1 MAPNKKLNAWLQ
13 RNAARVRIWVEEGVI
28 DNAEANNLSQR
39 VFNRMTAHDRAAR
52 TSRRVITPYDEG
64 ALMKFITTASEF
76 LAREPHVPEVGQ
88 PGSDPPEPPRVDNS
102 DDREGAV
109 GELRM
114 ILRKE
119 AEDLMEVDE
128 HRYDHPFQWPSS
140 PPTVQQQLIQLPSS
154 PDLPAAHLLPAEDY
168 DDWADDIEKAS
179 GVITSDHKEDDDA
192 DLYSRPAEPV
202 FCQPPATQ
210 SRVVDEE
217 ELYSHSA
224 RPVFCPPPSSPA
236 SPPIHR
242 QKIDRDDT
250 PKPEPVDNGFRYQGV
265 DHDIELYDLPREPVF
280 QPPPIPPGNVTR
292 SDADRVTLDIE
303 LRDAPTEQNFSSM
316 RSIQFAGR
324 EQDSAPATPMEDV
337 RGADFP
343 ISGRDIPMEDGFRE
357 EKIPLPRSGTA
368 RTIYPARPT
377 PLEEATLPPPQQK
390 PPSPIHIP
398 PYRSFNFQTPGLQ
411 QFFTPRDFSKDP
423 ASSSPAEQNL
433 FYRPPPS
440 PSPVS

>member
-1 MAPNKKLNAWLQ
+1 MAPNKKPNAWLQ
-13 RNAARVRIWVEEGVI
+13 RNAARVRIRVEEGVT
-28 DNAEANNLSQR
+28 DNAEADNLSQR
-39 VFNRMTAHDRAAR
+39 VFDRMTAHDRAAR
-52 TSRRVITPYDEG
+52 TSRRVITRYDEG

-102 DDREGAV
+102 DDREEAV

-179 GVITSDHKEDDDA
+179 GMITSDHKEDDDA

-217 ELYSHSA
+217 ELYSHPA

-280 QPPPIPPGNVTR
+280 QPPRYPQEMSPEAMQTESRWISSYDMPRQNKILARCEAFNSPGGNKTQ
-292 SDADRVTLDIE
+292 
-303 LRDAPTEQNFSSM
+303 PQ
-316 RSIQFAGR
+316 
-324 EQDSAPATPMEDV
+324 
-337 RGADFP
+337 
-343 ISGRDIPMEDGFRE
+343 
-357 EKIPLPRSGTA
+357 LPRWRMYVGQTFRYRAVTSRW
-368 RTIYPARPT
+368 RTDSEKRQSRYPDRAPLRPSTPLAQHLLKKQRSPLLNKNPPLQYIYP
-377 PLEEATLPPPQQK
+377 
-390 PPSPIHIP
+390 PIDLSTSRHP
-398 PYRSFNFQTPGLQ
+398 DSN
-411 QFFTPRDFSKDP
+411 
-423 ASSSPAEQNL
+423 SSSHHETSAKTQHHHHQPNKTCSTGHRH
-433 FYRPPPS
+433 RPLR
-440 PSPVS
+440 